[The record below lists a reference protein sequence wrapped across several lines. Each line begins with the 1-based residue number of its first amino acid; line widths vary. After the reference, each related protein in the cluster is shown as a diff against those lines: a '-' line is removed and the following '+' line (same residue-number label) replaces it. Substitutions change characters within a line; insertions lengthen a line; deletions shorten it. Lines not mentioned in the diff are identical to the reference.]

1 MNKFL
6 LYINDVLES
15 LDIPTIS
22 NSASKSTKSSSKN
35 QSKGI
40 HLEEK

>member
-15 LDIPTIS
+15 LDIPTIN
-22 NSASKSTKSSSKN
+22 NSTSKKVKPSTKNHSKN
-35 QSKGI
+35 I

>member
-22 NSASKSTKSSSKN
+22 NSTSKKMKSSSNNK
-35 QSKGI
+35 SKSI

>member
-1 MNKFL
+1 MSKFL

-15 LDIPTIS
+15 LDIPRIN
-22 NSASKSTKSSSKN
+22 NSTSKKLESSTKTHSN
-35 QSKGI
+35 NI